1 MTEARQPGDPAE
13 DHQAPAWSM
22 LSDEE
27 LAEVVAEAVTSED
40 VSRAVAALL
49 GPDAE
54 AGSDKDR
61 IAQIEVDRRMVDL
74 LASTGFSGEKFER
87 VFPALSGRLIAY
99 AYPIIRLWVRDGS
112 IFGECLRYR
121 GRIGPGA
128 TAAAL
133 AWTDEERQEAV
144 MDTLLLAVTFF
155 LDYGLRK
162 GKWDHRRGATLATYF
177 VGACVCNFIKVC
189 NDRWKQQQ
197 LQEAFI
203 HSGPRDAQ
211 DGENVEDADL
221 VSTIKDPGM
230 DPADMAVLRV
240 EAVSALEKI
249 SDPKVRRVLALR
261 ATGMTQVA
269 AAAEVGM
276 TAKAVERRLHTQRRK
291 LRPPNPS
298 SGTEDEG
305 SAS

>member
-1 MTEARQPGDPAE
+1 MTGARQPGDPAE

-27 LAEVVAEAVTSED
+27 LAEVVAEAVISED
-40 VSRAVAALL
+40 VLRAEATLL
-49 GPDAE
+49 GPDA
-54 AGSDKDR
+54 AASSDKDR
-61 IAQIEVDRRMVDL
+61 ITRIEVDRRMVDL
-74 LASTGFSGEKFER
+74 LASTGFSGEKFESAFR
-87 VFPALSGRLIAY
+87 QLIGQLIGY
-99 AYPIIRLWVRDGS
+99 AHPIIGLWVRDGS
-112 IFGECLRYR
+112 IFHECLRYR
-121 GRIGPGA
+121 GRIGAGP

-133 AWTDEERQEAV
+133 AWTDEESDEESEEAV
-144 MDTLLLAVTFF
+144 LDTLLLAANFF

-162 GKWDHRRGATLATYF
+162 RKWDHRRGATLATYF
-177 VGACVCNFIKVC
+177 VGACVCTFIKVC

-203 HSGPRDAQ
+203 HSGPRDAW
-211 DGENVEDADL
+211 EEDVDLAD
-221 VSTIKDPGM
+221 TIKDPGM

-240 EAVSALEKI
+240 ESASVLEKI
-249 SDPKVRRVLALR
+249 SDPQVRRVLALR